1 MKNINREK
9 LISLTMAVLLAAS
22 SASCSS
28 KDKISKVISK
38 DDPWYECSSFDA
50 SAAFDPSEY
59 ENTYFETVGSTKDSI
74 YLKADAHKYIDYSK
88 EMTEEEYLEY
98 YEQYVLEFSFDG
110 ELLNKT
116 LYHPEIVNGCYR
128 GLLKAFISEGK
139 LNVLEEEY
147 NMTTGAARYFMNGEE
162 LSLPKEYFDEYDFV
176 NIEDIYKVSGY
187 TVLKLARAWDDEF
200 IIILRSDGTYDYF
213 AIDEL
218 VNNGSIMFTGN
229 FIPVDDVKFI
239 LPVYLSSYEEVYVSF
254 DLETMKT
261 EELQSLYG
269 TTNFMLEY
277 VSGKTVVKD
286 YKGLN
291 FIDRNTGRLDPI
303 CEYCDIDMAML
314 NIVESQ
320 TLYISDDASEIIL
333 GYESYDRSDAM
344 TSRAGFTIAHLTRS
358 ASNPHA
364 GKNLIIL
371 SNDSES
377 LLYEEYDYMAIH
389 LFNQSSSS
397 CFIKYVIPL
406 DETGR
411 YKKVDADIIRST
423 DSYAEPAD
431 KEKYVD
437 LMPYL
442 GLNDGSYKQKYF
454 ANAIDASKNGNAL
467 YRVPLNISATGIL
480 TASSNVPEGQ
490 HGFTFDEYIK
500 FVDEVCNG
508 TDPMTCSPDMS
519 LNKSEYFT
527 RLFMYMSDLFIKD
540 GRVDLSGEE
549 FRELLRFVDEHGK
562 DDPEDYD
569 NIYGPHNQAVMEV
582 IAEIDEHNA
591 RLEGKYGAVY
601 DNLYSFNSYIDCY
614 RMYGEGLGIYGLP
627 SVDGRGPMTMSTE
640 FVFVSN
646 TTAYPDACAEYV
658 KILLSDEVQGMMYGN
673 SINRE
678 VLRTKAEDQLNRYND
693 EESIQLRYGRP
704 VTDADLIPSEAVDK
718 YIEIL
723 SSSYG
728 GISIG
733 SSIEEILIEESSA
746 YFNGSRA
753 IDDVIPVMQNRIQT
767 VINENK

>member
-1 MKNINREK
+1 MAM
-9 LISLTMAVLLAAS
+9 LIAAS

-28 KDKISKVISK
+28 KDNNREVVSK

-50 SAAFDPSEY
+50 ASVFDPSEY
-59 ENTYFETVGSTKDSI
+59 EYTYFETVGSANDSI
-74 YLKADAHKYIDYSK
+74 FLKADAHKYFDYNR

-98 YEQYVLEFSFDG
+98 YEQYILEFSFDG
-110 ELLNKT
+110 ELINKT
-116 LYHPEIVNGCYR
+116 LYEPEIADNNYR
-128 GLLKAFISEGK
+128 GLLKAWISEGK

-147 NMTTGAARYFMNGEE
+147 NISTGAIRYFVNGEE
-162 LSLPKEYFDEYDFV
+162 LKIPMAYLDYDSL
-176 NIEDIYKVSGY
+176 NIEDIYTISDYTLLKVTRS
-187 TVLKLARAWDDEF
+187 WDDSL
-200 IIILRSDGTYDYF
+200 IIILRPDGTDDYF
-213 AIDEL
+213 SMDEL
-218 VNNGSIMFTGN
+218 VNTGSIMFAGN
-229 FIPVDDVKFI
+229 FIPVDDEKVI
-239 LPVYLSSYEEVYVSF
+239 IPVYLSSYEEVYVSF
-254 DLETMKT
+254 DLKTTET
-261 EELQSLYG
+261 EELSSLYG

-291 FIDRNTGRLDPI
+291 FIDSGTGRLDPI
-303 CEYCDIDMAML
+303 CEYSDIDMAML

-333 GYESYDRSDAM
+333 GYESYDR
-344 TSRAGFTIAHLTRS
+344 TSSAGFTIAHLTRS

-364 GKNLIIL
+364 GKNVLIL
-371 SNDSES
+371 SNDSDS
-377 LLYEEYDYMAIH
+377 LLYEEYDYMAVH

-406 DETGR
+406 DESGR

-423 DSYAEPAD
+423 DSFADPSD
-431 KEKYVD
+431 KEKYID
-437 LMPYL
+437 LAPYL
-442 GLNDGSYKQKYF
+442 DLNNDSYKQKFF
-454 ANAIDASKNGNAL
+454 ANAIDASMDGEQI

-480 TASSNVPEGQ
+480 TASSNVPADR
-490 HGFTFDEYIK
+490 HGFTFDQYVK

-527 RLFMYMSDLFIKD
+527 RLFMYMSDLFIND

-562 DDPEDYD
+562 DDPEAESV
-569 NIYGPHNQAVMEV
+569 YGLHNQAVME
-582 IAEIDEHNA
+582 IMAEIDEHNA

-601 DNLYSFNSYIDCY
+601 DNLYSFDSYIDCY
-614 RMYGEGLGIYGLP
+614 RMYGDGLGIYGLP
-627 SVDGRGPMTMSTE
+627 SVDGRGPMTISTE
-640 FVFVSN
+640 FIFVSN
-646 TTAYPDACAEYV
+646 STPYPDECAEFV

-673 SINRE
+673 PVNRDA
-678 VLRTKAEDQLNRYND
+678 LRIKTEKQLNNYND
-693 EESIQLRYGRP
+693 EESLKLRYNRP
-704 VTDADLIPSEAVDK
+704 VTEADLIPAEAIDK
-718 YIEIL
+718 YIDIL

-728 GISIG
+728 GMSIG